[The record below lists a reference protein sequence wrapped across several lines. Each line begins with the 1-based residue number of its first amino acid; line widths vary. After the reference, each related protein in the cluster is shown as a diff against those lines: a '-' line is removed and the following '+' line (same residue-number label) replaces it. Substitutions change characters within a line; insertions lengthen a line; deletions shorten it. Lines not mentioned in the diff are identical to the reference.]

1 MHKSFVFLR
10 MYHKLELSCE
20 STCAKTYHTCTQ
32 WHNSIVTP
40 ANQSTCAKAFRTCTQ
55 WHNSIVTPANQS
67 TCAKAYRT
75 CTQWHN
81 SRPIVTPA
89 NQSTCAKAYRT
100 CTQWHNSIVTPANQS
115 TCAKTYR
122 TCTQWHN
129 GTVNRPIK
137 AHVLKHTVRAPSDIT
152 LLLTGQSKH
161 MCQSIKLKPPLTEK
175 LLACW
180 SSLER
185 GCRIKIWPV
194 NSLM

>member
-81 SRPIVTPA
+81 T
-89 NQSTCAKAYRT
+89 
-100 CTQWHNSIVTPANQS
+100 
-115 TCAKTYR
+115 
-122 TCTQWHN
+122 
-129 GTVNRPIK
+129 TVNRPIK
-137 AHVLKHTVRAPSDIT
+137 AHVPKHKTKASTHWEAVG
-152 LLLTGQSKH
+152 LLVIVGEGLPDKD
-161 MCQSIKLKPPLTEK
+161 
-175 LLACW
+175 LACKFTDVEELQATIYVRVEGIILW
-180 SSLER
+180 DKRISKLSL
-185 GCRIKIWPV
+185 K
-194 NSLM
+194 